1 MLRLKIKEVAER
13 KNVSM
18 HKLSQQ
24 SQVSYNII
32 RRLFNNP
39 YQIVNTDT
47 LSRII
52 EALDCEV
59 ADILERVRDEPSE
72 HSESC

>member
-1 MLRLKIKEVAER
+1 MLRLRIKEVAE
-13 KNVSM
+13 KKQISM

-24 SQVSYNII
+24 AQISYNIV

-47 LSRII
+47 LGRLVD
-52 EALDCEV
+52 ALDCEV
-59 ADILERVRDEPSE
+59 EEIIERVKNDEAGE
-72 HSESC
+72 DT

>member
-1 MLRLKIKEVAER
+1 VLRLKVKEVAE
-13 KNVSM
+13 KKQVSM

-24 SQVSYNII
+24 AQISYNIV

-47 LSRII
+47 LGRLVD
-52 EALDCEV
+52 ALDCEV
-59 ADILERVRDEPSE
+59 EEIIERVKNDEARE
-72 HSESC
+72 DT

>member
-1 MLRLKIKEVAER
+1 MLRLKVKEVAE
-13 KNVSM
+13 KKQVSM

-24 SQVSYNII
+24 AQVSYNIV

-47 LSRII
+47 LGRLVD
-52 EALDCEV
+52 ALDCEV
-59 ADILERVRDEPSE
+59 EEILERVKNDEAGE
-72 HSESC
+72 DT